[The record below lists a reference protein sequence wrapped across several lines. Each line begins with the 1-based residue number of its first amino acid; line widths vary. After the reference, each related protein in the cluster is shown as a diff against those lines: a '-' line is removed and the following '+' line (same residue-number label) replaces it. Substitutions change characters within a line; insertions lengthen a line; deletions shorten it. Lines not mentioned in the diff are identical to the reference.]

1 MAHKNIVGYKG
12 CWVEAAEPDLARL
25 RRISLKIKERRDRR
39 CSVRM
44 DEQIDE
50 KSEDDSQLELI

>member
-1 MAHKNIVGYKG
+1 M
-12 CWVEAAEPDLARL
+12 EAAEPDLARL